1 MLDLIIGVPYY
12 AKRNADII
20 CVSLSNTKTK
30 CACKTCTTHLLN
42 RRPSGNIIFPLLS
55 FLSQQK
61 ITLSYFANF
70 STLREKM
77 RKRRA
82 AMEVEQINE

>member
-1 MLDLIIGVPYY
+1 M
-12 AKRNADII
+12 

-42 RRPSGNIIFPLLS
+42 RPQWCVRKYFPLLS

-61 ITLSYFANF
+61 ITLSYFVNF

>member
-1 MLDLIIGVPYY
+1 VRKY
-12 AKRNADII
+12 
-20 CVSLSNTKTK
+20 
-30 CACKTCTTHLLN
+30 
-42 RRPSGNIIFPLLS
+42 FPLLS

-61 ITLSYFANF
+61 ITLSYFVNF